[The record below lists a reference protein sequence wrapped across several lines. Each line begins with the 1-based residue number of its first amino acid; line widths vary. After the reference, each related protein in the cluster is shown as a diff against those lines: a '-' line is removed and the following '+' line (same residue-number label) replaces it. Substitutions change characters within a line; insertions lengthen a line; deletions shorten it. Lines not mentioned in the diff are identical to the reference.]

1 MSEPAANPYLTEVKP
16 GALVDVYDV
25 LTAFNVTCP
34 ATAHAVKKLLC
45 AGRRG
50 GGKNRLQDLAE
61 AQQAL
66 VRAIDLEMGHE

>member
-1 MSEPAANPYLTEVKP
+1 MTDANPYLVHVNGTR
-16 GALVDVYDV
+16 ADLYDV
-25 LTAFNVTCP
+25 LVAFDVQCP

-50 GGKNRLQDLAE
+50 GGKSRLQDLVE

-66 VRAIDLEMGHE
+66 VRAIELEESHEQG